1 MISLFTRP
9 RFPVKYPCDDYKVA
23 CPDHQCIRRNAELM
37 DPVIFPT
44 LTPSEQASLC
54 GPATFSESVFEA
66 LASRRNS
73 LLVPFLTCLS
83 RIHIYWIPSTSMK
96 FHQSICALCSKADL
110 MQTSPKPRFR
120 PYLKMV
126 LMLTHKL
133 GPLLHEV
140 ATGQPQRSVP
150 TAATFACRALEADN
164 SWRVPAVGHLPGPHE
179 TCTGDKWPTYFDTPL
194 ETLDF
199 ISNILNIY
207 IYICKIYFNITST
220 YFYHLRFGQWRS
232 YPLVLNSVV
241 SISPSSHVQNMEPKS
256 LDVGK
261 HMINCF

>member
-140 ATGQPQRSVP
+140 TTGQPQRSVP

-207 IYICKIYFNITST
+207 IYMQNI
-220 YFYHLRFGQWRS
+220 F
-232 YPLVLNSVV
+232 
-241 SISPSSHVQNMEPKS
+241 
-256 LDVGK
+256 
-261 HMINCF
+261 

>member
-96 FHQSICALCSKADL
+96 FHQSICALCSAFASWGRHRPTPKI
-110 MQTSPKPRFR
+110 SP
-120 PYLKMV
+120 Y
-126 LMLTHKL
+126 
-133 GPLLHEV
+133 
-140 ATGQPQRSVP
+140 S
-150 TAATFACRALEADN
+150 C
-164 SWRVPAVGHLPGPHE
+164 
-179 TCTGDKWPTYFDTPL
+179 
-194 ETLDF
+194 
-199 ISNILNIY
+199 
-207 IYICKIYFNITST
+207 
-220 YFYHLRFGQWRS
+220 HLRLPCAWSWQFLAGPS
-232 YPLVLNSVV
+232 CG
-241 SISPSSHVQNMEPKS
+241 SPSRAPWNLYRGQMTYLFWHTFRNFRF
-256 LDVGK
+256 
-261 HMINCF
+261 HI